1 MQSMKDELQ
10 DKELQIEEYAAK
22 ANLLKDENRIMREGT
37 EVMQRKIDH
46 IYEHHILIAKEGGG
60 QNQAEEN
67 EHKEQ
72 SAFMK
77 NIQEE
82 VRKLHF

>member
-10 DKELQIEEYAAK
+10 DKELQIEEYGAK
-22 ANLLKDENRIMREGT
+22 VNLLKDENRIMREGT

-60 QNQAEEN
+60 QNQ
-67 EHKEQ
+67 
-72 SAFMK
+72 
-77 NIQEE
+77 
-82 VRKLHF
+82 